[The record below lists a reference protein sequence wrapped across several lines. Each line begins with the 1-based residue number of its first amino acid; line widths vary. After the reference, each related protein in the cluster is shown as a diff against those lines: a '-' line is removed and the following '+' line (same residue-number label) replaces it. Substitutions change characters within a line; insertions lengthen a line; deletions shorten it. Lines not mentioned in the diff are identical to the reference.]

1 VSSVEH
7 RLNKL
12 SERWSLPEGSVTK
25 LALLLDMVQAEQSSI
40 TAVRQPKAGVDLH
53 IADSLMGLDV
63 PAIKTAA
70 RIADIGS
77 GGGFPGLVLALAR
90 PEAQVT
96 LVDSVG
102 KKTDFLRRA
111 ADALEMDNVD
121 VVTARAEE
129 WPGGLGVH
137 DVVTA
142 RALASLAVLAEYA
155 APLLKEGG
163 SLVAWKGHLDPSERA
178 AGMAAAEILGLE
190 GLDPVRV
197 EPFRGADARH
207 LYVYLKVR
215 ATPSRFPRRAGMARK
230 RPLQASS

>member
-12 SERWSLPEGSVTK
+12 SERWSLPEGSVPK

-129 WPGGLGVH
+129 WPAGLG
-137 DVVTA
+137 VVTA

-178 AGMAAAEILGLE
+178 GGMAAAEILGLE

-215 ATPSRFPRRAGMARK
+215 PTPSRFPRRAGMARK